1 MPFSMLVSASTCKK
15 GRLTHDTITGVSK
28 HEPMLTRREETRM
41 CVTAITTILILL
53 LLSLLCGCK
62 ARKVVTEYIVTHDT
76 LVVGHTDT
84 LRIVSHTQKT
94 DTVREATVQYITI
107 RQDSDR
113 VDTIRVE
120 TYKDHYHTVY
130 VHDSIDTYKAIA
142 DSLRKV
148 IDSKG
153 EKKVEVTKMKVPM
166 KLAAFILVT
175 VLAIIVLVTRDK
187 SN

>member
-1 MPFSMLVSASTCKK
+1 
-15 GRLTHDTITGVSK
+15 
-28 HEPMLTRREETRM
+28 
-41 CVTAITTILILL
+41 
-53 LLSLLCGCK
+53 
-62 ARKVVTEYIVTHDT
+62 
-76 LVVGHTDT
+76 
-84 LRIVSHTQKT
+84 VSHTQKT
-94 DTVREATVQYITI
+94 DTVREATIQYITI

-120 TYKDHYHTVY
+120 TYKDHYHTIY